1 MLAFCPGVE
10 KALLYIQDRDPQK
23 KIRKAQQFEPTPIS
37 NSLCPS
43 PIAIVS
49 VPILDICVR
58 CKFARPGPVG
68 VSLTL
73 KTLGMTRVSEL
84 SPLGLITVTE
94 GRDIAATL
102 AVG

>member
-1 MLAFCPGVE
+1 
-10 KALLYIQDRDPQK
+10 
-23 KIRKAQQFEPTPIS
+23 
-37 NSLCPS
+37 
-43 PIAIVS
+43 
-49 VPILDICVR
+49 LDIRVR

-94 GRDIAATL
+94 GRDIAATWLLVSSAVVKVL
-102 AVG
+102 AAM